1 MAAPRAE
8 RVWSGPTIPRRKT
21 TAPTTTMIRPRPRRH
36 PARPTDRRHVWR
48 RAAVGASLL
57 LALAAASAAD
67 LAQAVDRLVVQGY
80 EDPQGAQAG
89 LRALQAA
96 TPATPDNTRV
106 LLLGF
111 GLVAADNYLP
121 AETAAA
127 ARDLRALAASAGPL
141 AEADAHLVNADL
153 EFGGMQ
159 EENGN
164 VEARAAVAA
173 YSPYCEARDA
183 ALAARCDR
191 FNWFHALLYAAY
203 GAQGER
209 NTAAAA
215 IYLHMALDAAV
226 QAGDSRLETRAT
238 AILASLAQEDK
249 DTELAERL
257 IQRAQAMAKAS
268 ADPALQAYVMSF
280 QGDVLDSR
288 EQYAASRDAYRAAI
302 AIAQAAGLQRRATQ
316 YAMSLGAE
324 ELRLEHPAAALAAL
338 ERAGPFLATHKE
350 PGLERERLQ
359 DQTLAL
365 LALGRMAEAK
375 AKLREVLERY
385 DRQTGPHARIGV
397 LRDLGPALARA
408 GDRAGALELYTR
420 EQQLLKA
427 RNDTRYDRDMQDVQK
442 LIKAENDRLQ
452 ARRAAQWSG
461 AAVVCIVL
469 ALAVGFVARRQSTRN
484 RQLAR
489 RNQVLRQQAERD
501 PLTGLANRAHLQ
513 ARAARCEA
521 PFEGA
526 LFLIDADNFKA
537 INDRYGHAAGDRVL
551 VAIARRLEAV
561 LRERDLVVRWGGEE
575 FLVVVDTMPVPE
587 AIALAQRIMGAF
599 AASPVVVDGQEI
611 AISASIG
618 FAVFPLPCSSPGHA
632 FDAAFALVDAAMYHS
647 KNQGRDCA
655 TGVLWWDPAAPLE
668 IASLPGTLAQA
679 AADGRAKIEVH
690 RAAEEAVAA

>member
-1 MAAPRAE
+1 
-8 RVWSGPTIPRRKT
+8 
-21 TAPTTTMIRPRPRRH
+21 MIRQRH
-36 PARPTDRRHVWR
+36 ARQPARPTGRHPALR
-48 RAAVGASLL
+48 RAAAGASLL
-57 LALAAASAAD
+57 LAVVAAPAAD

-80 EDPQGAQAG
+80 EDPLGAQAG

-96 TPATPDNTRV
+96 TPDTPDNTRA

-121 AETAAA
+121 VETAAA
-127 ARDLRALAASAGPL
+127 ARALRALAPTAGPI

-173 YSPYCEARDA
+173 YSIYCEARDPV
-183 ALAARCDR
+183 LAARCDR
-191 FNWFHALLYAAY
+191 FNWFHALMYAAY

-215 IYLHMALDAAV
+215 IYLHTALGAAV
-226 QAGDSRLETRAT
+226 QAGDRRLQTKAI
-238 AILASLAQEDK
+238 AILALLAQEDK

-257 IQRAQAMAKAS
+257 IQRAQALAKES
-268 ADPALQAYVMSF
+268 SDPALQAYVMSF

-302 AIAQAAGLQRRATQ
+302 AIAQAAGLQRRAAQ
-316 YAMSLGAE
+316 YALSLGAE
-324 ELRLEHPAAALAAL
+324 ELRLDRPAEALAVL
-338 ERAGPFLATHKE
+338 ERAGPFLARHPE
-350 PGLERERLQ
+350 PGLERERLH

-365 LALGRMAEAK
+365 LALGRIAEGK
-375 AKLREVLERY
+375 AKLREVLARY
-385 DRQTGPHARIGV
+385 DRETGPNARIGV

-408 GDRAGALELYTR
+408 GDRVGALELYTR
-420 EQQLLKA
+420 EQQLLQA

-452 ARRAAQWSG
+452 ARRVAQWSG
-461 AAVVCIVL
+461 AAVACIVL
-469 ALAVGFVARRQSTRN
+469 ALAVGCIARRQSTRN

-489 RNQVLRQQAERD
+489 RNDALRLQVERD

-513 ARAARCEA
+513 ARVGADGA

-526 LFLIDADNFKA
+526 LFLIDVDHFKA
-537 INDRYGHAAGDRVL
+537 INDRYGHAAGDSVL

-561 LRERDLVVRWGGEE
+561 LRDRDLVVRWGGEE
-575 FLVVVDTMPVPE
+575 FLVLVDRMPVTE
-587 AIALAQRIMGAF
+587 AIALAQRVMSAF
-599 AASPVVVDGQEI
+599 ADSPVAVDGRKI
-611 AISASIG
+611 AVSASIG
-618 FAVFPLPCSSPGHA
+618 FAVFPLPGQSRVHD

-655 TGVLWWDPAAPLE
+655 TGVMRWDAAPPLE
-668 IASLPGTLAQA
+668 LSSLPATLARA
-679 AADGRAKIEVH
+679 AADGRAILEVH
-690 RAAEEAVAA
+690 RPAEAVSPA

>member
-1 MAAPRAE
+1 MTRE
-8 RVWSGPTIPRRKT
+8 RPPRR
-21 TAPTTTMIRPRPRRH
+21 
-36 PARPTDRRHVWR
+36 PARFTDRPHALR
-48 RAAVGASLL
+48 RAAAGASLL

-67 LAQAVDRLVVQGY
+67 LGQAVDRLVVQGY

-96 TPATPDNTRV
+96 TPATPDNARA

-111 GLVAADNYLP
+111 GLVAAGSYQP
-121 AETAAA
+121 AEAAA
-127 ARDLRALAASAGPL
+127 AVRDLRALAASVGPI

-173 YSPYCEARDA
+173 YSPYCETRDA
-183 ALAARCDR
+183 ALAARCDHSD
-191 FNWFHALLYAAY
+191 WFHALMYAAY

-215 IYLHMALDAAV
+215 IYLHMALDAAT
-226 QAGDSRLETRAT
+226 QAGDLRLETKAT

-257 IQRAQAMAKAS
+257 IQRAQALAAAS
-268 ADPALQAYVMSF
+268 SDPALQAYVMSF

-302 AIAQAAGLQRRATQ
+302 AIAQAAGLQRRAAQ
-316 YAMSLGAE
+316 YALSLGAE
-324 ELRLEHPAAALAAL
+324 ELRLDHPAEALAVL
-338 ERAGPFLATHKE
+338 EQAGPFLARHNE
-350 PGLERERLQ
+350 PGLDRERLK

-365 LALGRMAEAK
+365 LALGRMAQAK
-375 AKLREVLERY
+375 AKLTEVLARY
-385 DRQTGPHARIGV
+385 DRETGPNARIGV

-408 GDRAGALELYTR
+408 GDRAGALELYMR

-442 LIKAENDRLQ
+442 LIKTEHDHLQ
-452 ARRAAQWSG
+452 ARRAAQWS
-461 AAVVCIVL
+461 AAAAVCIVL
-469 ALAVGFVARRQSTRN
+469 ALAVGFVARRQSARN

-489 RNQVLRQQAERD
+489 RNDALRQQVERD

-513 ARAARCEA
+513 ARVTRPGA

-526 LFLIDADNFKA
+526 LFLIDADHFKA
-537 INDRYGHAAGDRVL
+537 INDRHGHTAGDSVL

-575 FLVVVDTMPVPE
+575 FLVMVDTMPVPE
-587 AIALAQRIMGAF
+587 AIALARRIMGAF
-599 AASPVVVDGQEI
+599 AESPVVVDGQQI

-618 FAVFPLPCSSPGHA
+618 FAVFPLPGTAPGHA

-647 KNQGRDCA
+647 KNQGRACA
-655 TGVLWWDPAAPLE
+655 TGVLRWDPALPPEA
-668 IASLPGTLAQA
+668 ASMAQA
-679 AADGRAKIEVH
+679 AADGRATIEVH
-690 RAAEEAVAA
+690 RVG